1 MGQFGLQCLSLNA
14 DDTVYFKLVMIKW
27 LNGGLY
33 DKIFL
38 LLGFHTLFV
47 KLKLLHKKFG
57 LLEMKDWPVD
67 KNVVTVDKA
76 AEAKHYCCLIRLHKQ
91 TFEAYLFVSES

>member
-1 MGQFGLQCLSLNA
+1 MGQFGLQCLSLHA
-14 DDTVYFKLVMIKW
+14 DEALCFKLMMIKW

-33 DKIFL
+33 DKIFPRL
-38 LLGFHTLFV
+38 RGFHTLFV

-57 LLEMKDWPVD
+57 LLEMKDWSVD

-76 AEAKHYCCLIRLHKQ
+76 AEGKALLLLNTASQ
-91 TFEAYLFVSES
+91 TDF

>member
-14 DDTVYFKLVMIKW
+14 DDAVYFKLVMIKW

-76 AEAKHYCCLIRLHKQ
+76 AEAKYYCCSIRLHKQ

>member
-14 DDTVYFKLVMIKW
+14 DDAVYFKLVMIKW

-38 LLGFHTLFV
+38 LLGLHTLFV

-76 AEAKHYCCLIRLHKQ
+76 AEAKHYCCSIRLHKQ

>member
-1 MGQFGLQCLSLNA
+1 M
-14 DDTVYFKLVMIKW
+14 MIKW

-33 DKIFL
+33 DKIFSRL
-38 LLGFHTLFV
+38 RGFHTLFV

-57 LLEMKDWPVD
+57 LLEMKDWSVD

-76 AEAKHYCCLIRLHKQ
+76 AEGKHCCCSIRPHKQ
-91 TFEAYLFVSES
+91 TFKAYLFISES